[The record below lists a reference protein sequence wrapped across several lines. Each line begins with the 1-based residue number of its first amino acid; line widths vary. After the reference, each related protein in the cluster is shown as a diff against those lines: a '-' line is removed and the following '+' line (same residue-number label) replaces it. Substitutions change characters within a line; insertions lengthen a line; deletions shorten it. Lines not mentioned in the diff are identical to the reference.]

1 MKDLVSVP
9 QQGLLIMNCKYE
21 IFSKIAQR
29 SFRPQQGLLI
39 MNNQIDSMGDE
50 MWRLRPQ
57 QGLLIMNAIMP
68 NLNEKASKKSFRPQ
82 QGLLIMNVRTL

>member
-39 MNNQIDSMGDE
+39 MNSGNRHKPYAAKI
-50 MWRLRPQ
+50 
-57 QGLLIMNAIMP
+57 
-68 NLNEKASKKSFRPQ
+68 
-82 QGLLIMNVRTL
+82 TLEFPSPTGATYYECLF